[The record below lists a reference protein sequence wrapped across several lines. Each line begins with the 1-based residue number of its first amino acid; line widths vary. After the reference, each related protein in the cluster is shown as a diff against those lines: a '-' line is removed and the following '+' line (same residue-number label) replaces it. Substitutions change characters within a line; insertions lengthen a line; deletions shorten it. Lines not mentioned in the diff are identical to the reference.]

1 MESCSWVRFGGG
13 SDDLPEKSIWR
24 RNPKVHKGTKGWSHV
39 PWVRFGGGW
48 TIYREKVLGD
58 ETLTSTMGQ
67 KGGVMFIIESLICF
81 TKVEQNFEN
90 PNLEFLPQK
99 WSKTLKTRIRNLLHK
114 IGAKL
119 KNLES

>member
-1 MESCSWVRFGGG
+1 MSFWRDLDRFSGLNSDAVPGVRFGGG
-13 SDDLPEKSIWR
+13 SDDLPEKSIGR
-24 RNPKVHKGTKGWSHV
+24 RNPKVHNGTKGWSHV

-90 PNLEFLPQK
+90 QNLEFAPQK
-99 WSKTLKTRIRNLLHK
+99 WSKTLKT
-114 IGAKL
+114 
-119 KNLES
+119 

>member
-1 MESCSWVRFGGG
+1 MTIRANTELVQQSYIGLV
-13 SDDLPEKSIWR
+13 D
-24 RNPKVHKGTKGWSHV
+24 V

-90 PNLEFLPQK
+90 PNLEFAPEE
-99 WSKTLKTRIRNLLHK
+99 WSKTLKNQILNLLLK
-114 IGAKL
+114 SRAKL
-119 KNLES
+119 